1 MWLRERS
8 TLGPGSS
15 RTMARPMEA
24 ILMPAPDAQ
33 SWHGRSVVVS
43 HVTACT
49 QGWHAIGGDGG
60 GGLGKGRNLSRR
72 VSHGGSE
79 GERHTVEIVRI
90 ISLYQA
96 RNASPEA
103 HARSSTAA

>member
-1 MWLRERS
+1 ME
-8 TLGPGSS
+8 TVSS
-15 RTMARPMEA
+15 LTTARPMEA

-33 SWHGRSVVVS
+33 SWHGKSATVFHLIRD
-43 HVTACT
+43 
-49 QGWHAIGGDGG
+49 GRHAIGGEEF
-60 GGLGKGRNLSRR
+60 
-72 VSHGGSE
+72 VSACLVRLR

-96 RNASPEA
+96 PNASPEA